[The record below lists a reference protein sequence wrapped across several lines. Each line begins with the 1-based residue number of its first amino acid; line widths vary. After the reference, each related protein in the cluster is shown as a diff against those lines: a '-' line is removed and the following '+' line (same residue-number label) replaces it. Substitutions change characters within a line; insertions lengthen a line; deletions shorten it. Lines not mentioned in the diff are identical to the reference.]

1 MLILFTLSLNINRSN
16 ELLRRLSI
24 FIPTRQMPVISEEQ
38 SSLQKQA
45 HELFIS
51 KEPESPLSLAPIAT
65 SEGSSSP
72 RSISSSGSA
81 QTIKGAAKAK
91 QAEAMTDFLLSATS
105 LNGTDGLSA
114 KLSPLGKPRRKT
126 ETTEQDSKDSEKV
139 VLDSV
144 KNLSHSSGKIFV
156 PFVYRDR

>member
-1 MLILFTLSLNINRSN
+1 
-16 ELLRRLSI
+16 
-24 FIPTRQMPVISEEQ
+24 MPVISEEQ
-38 SSLQKQA
+38 SSLQKQT
-45 HELFIS
+45 HESVIS

-91 QAEAMTDFLLSATS
+91 QAEAMTGEFSNFLLSATS